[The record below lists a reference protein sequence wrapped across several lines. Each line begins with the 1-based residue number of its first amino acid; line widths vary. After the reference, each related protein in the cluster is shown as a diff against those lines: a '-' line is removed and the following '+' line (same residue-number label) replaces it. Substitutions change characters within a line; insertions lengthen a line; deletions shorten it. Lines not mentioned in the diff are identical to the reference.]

1 MVERVKSAIAD
12 TDDIVERHYDSFF
25 LVFVS
30 LLGVAGICG
39 ICLCCGYGGS
49 ETGCCPSFCCCC
61 CAPEKSVE
69 APFEYSYSNYN
80 FEDDDGMDDAMMY
93 SDLH

>member
-1 MVERVKSAIAD
+1 MLLELRLLEEKGGGKGLKVPLPIQMILLNAIM
-12 TDDIVERHYDSFF
+12 TLFF

-49 ETGCCPSFCCCC
+49 ETGAVPRFV
-61 CAPEKSVE
+61 AVVVHLKR
-69 APFEYSYSNYN
+69 A
-80 FEDDDGMDDAMMY
+80 
-93 SDLH
+93 